1 MTEAM
6 IAFEKVTKTYPG
18 LPSPILDHVS
28 LEVRAG
34 EIMVLLGSS
43 GSGKTTL
50 LQLVNRLLD
59 PDSGVVRLDGR
70 DTASSDVISL
80 RRRCGYVLQEAGLLP
95 HLNVVENIELLP
107 SVIEGVSWFDSRRA
121 HLRAARREH
130 ARMLLKLVGL
140 SDDLAE
146 RFPRQL
152 SGGQQQRVNVAR
164 ALALD
169 PPILLMDEPFG
180 ALDEITRGQ
189 LQEAFREWQS
199 RLRKTVLFV
208 THDLFEAITLA
219 DRIAVLAKGK
229 IEQVGTPADLLE
241 RPATDYVRNLFAR
254 PVRQLEQ
261 AAQRRAGE
269 TK

>member
-1 MTEAM
+1 M

-18 LPSPILDHVS
+18 LSSPILDQVS
-28 LEVRAG
+28 LEVRDG
-34 EIMVLLGSS
+34 EIMVLLGPS
-43 GSGKTTL
+43 GCGKTTL
-50 LQLVNRLLD
+50 LKLVNRLLD
-59 PDSGVVRLDGR
+59 PDRGVVRIDGH
-70 DTASSDVISL
+70 DATALDVISL

-95 HLNVVENIELLP
+95 HLNIEENIELLP
-107 SVIEGVSWFDSRRA
+107 SVTERVFWFDSRRA
-121 HLRAARREH
+121 RLRAERRDRSRE
-130 ARMLLKLVGL
+130 LLKLVGL
-140 SDDLAE
+140 SDELAE

-189 LQEAFREWQS
+189 LQQAFRGWQS

-229 IEQVGTPADLLE
+229 IEQVGTPADLLQ
-241 RPATDYVRNLFAR
+241 RPATDYVGDLFAR

-261 AAQRRAGE
+261 AAQKSAGG

>member
-1 MTEAM
+1 M
-6 IAFEKVTKTYPG
+6 IAFKQVTKTYPG
-18 LPSPILDHVS
+18 GQPPILDNVS
-28 LEVRAG
+28 LKVAKG
-34 EIMVLLGSS
+34 EIMVLLGAS

-50 LQLVNRLLD
+50 LRLVNRLLE
-59 PDSGVVRLDGR
+59 PDHGVVLLDGK
-70 DTASSDVISL
+70 DVAGLDVIAL

-107 SVIEGVSWFDSRRA
+107 SVAEPVSWFDSRWKQVQ
-121 HLRAARREH
+121 AARRE
-130 ARMLLKLVGL
+130 RSRELLKLVGL
-140 SDDLAE
+140 SDTLAE

-189 LQEAFREWQS
+189 LQEAFRDWQA
-199 RLRKTVLFV
+199 RLRKNVLFV

-219 DRIAVLAKGK
+219 DRIAVLAEGR
-229 IEQVGTPADLLE
+229 IDQVGTPEELLQ
-241 RPATDYVRNLFAR
+241 RPATDYVRQLFAR
-254 PVRQLEQ
+254 PVRLLEQ
-261 AAQRRAGE
+261 AAQRRTGGAR
-269 TK
+269 

>member
-1 MTEAM
+1 M
-6 IAFEKVTKTYPG
+6 IVFEKVTKTYPG
-18 LPSPILDHVS
+18 LASPILDQVS
-28 LEVRAG
+28 LEVCTG

-50 LQLVNRLLD
+50 LRLVNRLLD
-59 PDSGVVRLDGR
+59 LDGGVVRIDGH
-70 DTASSDVISL
+70 DTAGFDVISL
-80 RRRCGYVLQEAGLLP
+80 RRQCGYVLQEAGLLP
-95 HLNVVENIELLP
+95 HLNVVENIGLLP
-107 SVIEGVSWFDSRRA
+107 SLIERVSWFDSRRA

-130 ARMLLKLVGL
+130 ARELLRLVGL
-140 SDDLAE
+140 SDNLAE

-189 LQEAFREWQS
+189 LQEAFRSWQS

-208 THDLFEAITLA
+208 THDLFEAIALA
-219 DRIAVLAKGK
+219 DRIAVLAEGK

-261 AAQRRAGE
+261 ATQRRAGDR
-269 TK
+269 K

>member
-1 MTEAM
+1 M
-6 IAFEKVTKTYPG
+6 IAFEKVSKTYPG
-18 LPSPILDHVS
+18 LPAPILYEVS
-28 LEVRAG
+28 LKVRVG

-50 LQLVNRLLD
+50 LRLVNRLLL
-59 PDSGVVRLDGR
+59 PDRGVVRFDGQ
-70 DTASSDVISL
+70 DAASFDVISL

-107 SVIEGVSWFDSRRA
+107 SVMEGASLLASRRA
-121 HLRAARREH
+121 HLQAARREH
-130 ARMLLKLVGL
+130 ARELLKLVGL
-140 SDDLAE
+140 SDELAG
-146 RFPRQL
+146 RYPRQL

-169 PPILLMDEPFG
+169 PPVLLMDEPFG
-180 ALDEITRGQ
+180 ALDEITRRQ
-189 LQEAFREWQS
+189 LQESFREWQS

-219 DRIAVLAKGK
+219 DRIAVLAGGK
-229 IEQVGTPADLLE
+229 IEQVGTPADLLQ
-241 RPATDYVRNLFAR
+241 RPATDYVRDLFAR

-269 TK
+269 AK

>member
-1 MTEAM
+1 M
-6 IAFEKVTKTYPG
+6 IVFEKVTKIYPG
-18 LPSPILDHVS
+18 VPSPILDQVS
-28 LEVRAG
+28 LEVKRG
-34 EIMVLLGSS
+34 EVMVLLGAS

-50 LQLVNRLLD
+50 LRLVNRLIDLD
-59 PDSGVVRLDGR
+59 AGVVRVDGQDVAR
-70 DTASSDVISL
+70 LDVINL

-107 SVIEGVSWFDSRRA
+107 SVTEPVSWFDSRRPHA
-121 HLRAARREH
+121 QEKRRARALE
-130 ARMLLKLVGL
+130 LLQLVDLPKG
-140 SDDLAE
+140 LAE

-189 LQEAFREWQS
+189 LQEAFHQWQKH
-199 RLRKTVLFV
+199 LGKTVIFV

-219 DRIAVLAKGK
+219 DRIAVLAGGK
-229 IEQVGTPADLLE
+229 IEQVGTPAELLQ

-254 PVRQLEQ
+254 PLRQLEQ
-261 AAQRRAGE
+261 AAQRRAEGPA
-269 TK
+269 

>member
-1 MTEAM
+1 M
-6 IAFEKVTKTYPG
+6 ITFEKVTKTYPG
-18 LPSPILDHVS
+18 LATPTLDRVS
-28 LEVRAG
+28 LEVRSG

-50 LQLVNRLLD
+50 LRLVNRLLD
-59 PDSGVVRLDGR
+59 SDSGVVSLDGH
-70 DTASSDVISL
+70 DVTGLDVISL

-95 HLNVVENIELLP
+95 HLNVAENIELLP
-107 SVIEGVSWFDSRRA
+107 SVMERVSWFDSRRPR
-121 HLRAARREH
+121 LQAARREH
-130 ARMLLKLVGL
+130 ARELLKLVGL
-140 SDDLAE
+140 SEDLTG

-189 LQEAFREWQS
+189 LQEAFRSWQS

-219 DRIAVLAKGK
+219 DRIAVLADGK
-229 IEQVGTPADLLE
+229 IEQVGTPADLLQ

-261 AAQRRAGE
+261 AAQKRTGGAP
-269 TK
+269 